1 MLQTELKSHCFPQ
14 PQLLSL
20 IRPFLFETQS
30 LCCPSWGLIW
40 LQEDSISCAKQC
52 WWSQHWFSYHAG
64 ADFQRGQMQA
74 VVSREQLFSSSFLFF
89 AQFHINY
96 MIMSCFQ
103 GTGNVS
109 HRSAVDLPIWH
120 NLCTHDFP
128 ARILLCDPVVF
139 CSKHLRPVCKLQ
151 PADTCPGRL

>member
-1 MLQTELKSHCFPQ
+1 MLQTELKSCCLPQ

-20 IRPFLFETQS
+20 IRLFLFETQS

-40 LQEDSISCAKQC
+40 LQEDSISFVQ
-52 WWSQHWFSYHAG
+52 SS
-64 ADFQRGQMQA
+64 ADGPSIDSVTMLMLTFRGQMQA
-74 VVSREQLFSSSFLFF
+74 VVSREQLFNSSFLFF

-109 HRSAVDLPIWH
+109 HSSTVDLPMWC
-120 NLCTHDFP
+120 NDFP

-139 CSKHLRPVCKLQ
+139 RSKHLRPVCKLQ